1 MHKLVGIV
9 AACALPGVAF
19 AEDVRPAAMA
29 IPAPDTAGDTA
40 IVLPARTE
48 LVLRLDEEV
57 ASDRARVGQS
67 VGVSVA
73 RDVIVDGAVLIPR
86 GTAGVGAVTYRSG
99 KGAFGKS
106 GKLDIEL
113 RSIEIGGRSI
123 PVVGRYHAAGDGRTG
138 ETIGTI
144 IVGGVVAG
152 AFVTGRNA
160 VFEEGRQF
168 TAFTGEAARIARP
181 VVSPRPVVRM
191 AKYVPVAPPA
201 ANFTRVPAVTASPY
215 VSVAY
220 TAPAAMAPAMPAAP
234 AYVAK
239 GSFAQRLAA
248 AQPVRGGDPRLGWTI
263 SD

>member
-19 AEDVRPAAMA
+19 AEDVRPASMA

-152 AFVTGRNA
+152 AFVTGHNA

-181 VVSPRPVVRM
+181 VVRM

-201 ANFTRVPAVTASPY
+201 ANLARGPAVTASPY
-215 VSVAY
+215 VAVAY
-220 TAPAAMAPAMPAAP
+220 TGPAAMAPAMPAAP